1 MSKNVLLTGGTG
13 FIGKYLT
20 DLLIANGFSVSVLS
34 RSERKN
40 TPEITYYKWDL
51 DRNFIEEEA
60 ILKADYIV
68 HLAGE
73 GIVEKRWTAK
83 RKKELLESRVK
94 PIDLIGSVLK
104 KNNKILD
111 AFVSASAVG
120 IYGAQTS
127 EEIRTEESDPAYDFL
142 GSTCQNWEEAVNQIG
157 ALNIRTV
164 KIRTG
169 IVLGKNEGFLKKMA
183 PSFKFGFGAIL
194 GTGKQ
199 YVPWIH
205 IQDLCQI
212 YLKAIV
218 DPAMH
223 DAYNAAITD
232 NTTNAILSKTLA
244 NVYGY
249 TLWLPRVPEFLL
261 KIALG
266 EMSVAVLKG
275 ERVSFEKLQK
285 AGFQFQ
291 YTNLEAAL
299 SLCVH

>member
-20 DLLIANGFSVSVLS
+20 DLLISNGFSVSVLS

-127 EEIRTEESDPAYDFL
+127 EEIRTEESDPANDFL